1 MVVNCLLRLSIFT
14 LHHEFQHTLL
24 RGASLARNLPS
35 GIGFTHPTLAGMRNV
50 PTYKVPDLIRLPFKS
65 HISRT
70 LDGLK
75 QVVKAMVGMLN
86 QGTRRLR

>member
-1 MVVNCLLRLSIFT
+1 MIMMVNCLLRLSIFI

-24 RGASLARNLPS
+24 RGASLARGLPS
-35 GIGFTHPTLAGMRNV
+35 GVWLTHPTLAGMRNV

-65 HISRT
+65 HIGRT

-75 QVVKAMVGMLN
+75 QVIKAMVGMLN
-86 QGTRRLR
+86 